1 MGMIYRIAASNSA
14 AADQQKADV
23 VCTGSHDERIINEY
37 IAKLVNGGTLQFL
50 DGDYFIDAF
59 EHEGNSAIFF
69 GFNEGNARVI
79 TLKGDTENKTYNTHH
94 GASLHVTQKSAGFPA
109 KGRNRP
115 CILRHWCQ
123 TGCTAGFFHLYFR
136 EQCQFREFLFVP
148 L

>member
-59 EHEGNSAIFF
+59 DHEGNSAIFF
-69 GFNEGNARVI
+69 GFGHINAPFRDFSTLYHIAVYISRKYIAFSELIHI
-79 TLKGDTENKTYNTHH
+79 THGIYQNK
-94 GASLHVTQKSAGFPA
+94 FA
-109 KGRNRP
+109 KNGR
-115 CILRHWCQ
+115 CIQ
-123 TGCTAGFFHLYFR
+123 TRNL
-136 EQCQFREFLFVP
+136 L